1 MDGSE
6 VARRVSSHHRQVV
19 RPILGRCTP
28 GRDCHLH
35 CSLSLRTRGCRGA
48 SKPGATSL
56 LLEVR
61 GSQAD
66 PRYVT
71 RPGQPGALPDRGR
84 RGGCV
89 LTGGQ
94 VCLRLYM
101 LTPVG
106 GGDANRTDH
115 RLGGAHLCSAGTDHL
130 CRSLSGRC
138 ALSSRRRGWSLL
150 RLPGRGRRRRAR
162 SLLRPHSRGRRHRA
176 GPLIVVRA
184 KLCRHRHPSNDSSTA
199 DSDGRHEQLLPAPD
213 RPLGS

>member
-6 VARRVSSHHRQVV
+6 VSRRVSSHHRQVV
-19 RPILGRCTP
+19 RPILGRCTS

-35 CSLSLRTRGCRGA
+35 CSLSLRTRGCRRA

-56 LLEVR
+56 VLEVR

-89 LTGGQ
+89 LAGGQ

-106 GGDANRTDH
+106 GGDANRTHH
-115 RLGGAHLCSAGTDHL
+115 RLGGAHLCTAGTDHL
-130 CRSLSGRC
+130 CCGLSSRC
-138 ALSSRRRGWSLL
+138 ALCSRRRGWSRL
-150 RLPGRGRRRRAR
+150 RLHGRGRRRCAR
-162 SLLRPHSRGRRHRA
+162 SLLRLHSRGRRYRA
-176 GPLIVVRA
+176 GLLIVARA

-199 DSDGRHEQLLPAPD
+199 DPDDRHQQLLPVPD
-213 RPLGS
+213 GPLGS